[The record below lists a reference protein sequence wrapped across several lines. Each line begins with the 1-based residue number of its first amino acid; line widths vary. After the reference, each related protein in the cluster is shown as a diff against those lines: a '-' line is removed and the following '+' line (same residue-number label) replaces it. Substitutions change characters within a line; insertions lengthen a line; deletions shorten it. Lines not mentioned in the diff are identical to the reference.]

1 MAACSWFSSM
11 INEKRHHATVTMTE
25 DLFQAVK
32 AAAKAADQ
40 PLTVWCREAIK
51 IKLNQTRKHDT

>member
-1 MAACSWFSSM
+1 MT
-11 INEKRHHATVTMTE
+11 NDKRHHATVTMTDE
-25 DLFQAVK
+25 LFHAVK

-51 IKLNQTRKHDT
+51 IKLNQTQNDDT

>member
-1 MAACSWFSSM
+1 M

-51 IKLNQTRKHDT
+51 VKLTQTRKHDT

>member
-1 MAACSWFSSM
+1 
-11 INEKRHHATVTMTE
+11 MTPE
-25 DLFQAVK
+25 LFRAVK

-51 IKLNQTRKHDT
+51 RELKQQNEGA

>member
-1 MAACSWFSSM
+1 MTD
-11 INEKRHHATVTMTE
+11 KRHHCTVTMTD
-25 DLFQAVK
+25 DLFHLVK

-51 IKLNQTRKHDT
+51 VKLKQATHESPSTAQSPTG

>member
-1 MAACSWFSSM
+1 MADD
-11 INEKRHHATVTMTE
+11 KRHHATVTMTDE
-25 DLFQAVK
+25 LFHAVK

-51 IKLNQTRKHDT
+51 IKLNQAQKHDT

>member
-1 MAACSWFSSM
+1 MT
-11 INEKRHHATVTMTE
+11 NQRHHCTVTMTD
-25 DLFQAVK
+25 DLFKAVK

-51 IKLNQTRKHDT
+51 IKLNQVRKHDA

>member
-1 MAACSWFSSM
+1 MTD
-11 INEKRHHATVTMTE
+11 KRHHCTVTMTD
-25 DLFQAVK
+25 DLFHLVK

>member
-1 MAACSWFSSM
+1 MSSD
-11 INEKRHHATVTMTE
+11 KRHHATVTMTDE
-25 DLFQAVK
+25 LFHAVK

-51 IKLNQTRKHDT
+51 NKLNQIQQNDT